1 MTYNFCAGPAILP
14 EGVLKKAQAL
24 LLDFKDGVSILSISH
39 RDPAFEKMG
48 VGIKAKLRK
57 ILSISDDY
65 DIILMQ
71 GGATLQFSA
80 IPMNFAQDKTV
91 AYVNTAAWSKKAMQ
105 EAAKFSKVI
114 ELDQGYLSAAE
125 QRFDQ
130 HDANG
135 AQYIHFTDNETIDG
149 VEFQYVPK
157 VDDIPIICDIS
168 SSFLSRKININDFD
182 LLYAGAQKNIGP
194 SGVSIVIVKK
204 SLLATIEG
212 KNIPTVLDY
221 PPNIKSDSLL
231 NTPVTFSW
239 AVVDLVLDWFLE
251 SGGIEYF
258 EALSHQKSALIYGAI
273 DELSLFSNS
282 VPKAVRSRM
291 NVIFNLS
298 TEELCEKFLTEAE
311 SAGFYGLKGHRSVG
325 GCRASLYNA
334 MNLDG
339 VQTLVAF
346 MTKFNEVNA

>member
-14 EGVLKKAQAL
+14 ESVLKKAQAL
-24 LLDFKDGVSILSISH
+24 LLDFESGVSILSISH
-39 RDPAFEKMG
+39 RDRAFEEIG
-48 VGIKAKLRK
+48 VRIKAKLRQ
-57 ILSISDDY
+57 ILSITDDY
-65 DIILMQ
+65 EIILMQ

-105 EAAKFSKVI
+105 EAAKFSEVV
-114 ELDQGYLSAAE
+114 ELDKGYLSAAE

-130 HDANG
+130 QDAKG
-135 AQYIHFTDNETIDG
+135 VQYIHFTDNETIDG

-157 VDDIPIICDIS
+157 VEGIPIICDIS
-168 SSFLSRKININDFD
+168 SSFLSRKITINDFD

-194 SGVSIVIVKK
+194 SGVTIVIVKK
-204 SLLATIEG
+204 SLLETING
-212 KNIPTVLDY
+212 KSIPTVLDY
-221 PPNIKSDSLL
+221 AQNIKSNSLL

-251 SGGIEYF
+251 SGGIEHF
-258 EALSHQKSALIYGAI
+258 EALNHQKSTLIYTAI
-273 DELSLFSNS
+273 DALPLFSNA
-282 VPKAVRSRM
+282 VPKAARSRM

-298 TEELCEKFLTEAE
+298 TERLCEKFLAEAE
-311 SAGFYGLKGHRSVG
+311 TAGFYGLKGHRSVG

-334 MNLDG
+334 MDLKG
-339 VQTLVAF
+339 VQTLVDF
-346 MTKFNEVNA
+346 MTKFNEVNL